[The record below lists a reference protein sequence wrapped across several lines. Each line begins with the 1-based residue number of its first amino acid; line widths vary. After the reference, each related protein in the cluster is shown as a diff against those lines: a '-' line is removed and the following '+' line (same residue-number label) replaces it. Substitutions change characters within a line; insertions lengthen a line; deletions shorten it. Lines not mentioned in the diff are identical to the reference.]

1 MRSTNFLLYIRE
13 EQNARQNLKDI
24 IKRGEAMLFKSKG
37 CSEASH
43 KAEAPKRRNMKKRSC
58 GAFSGFERANRGLS
72 FEYSSRECDRKQC
85 SVSNGIQIL
94 CSIKFV
100 NPKTFLIGA
109 FKTEI
114 VVLGFGSERVNFL
127 KRNTVTINGMAIVI
141 RKSNVFGA
149 AAVLFTIEPTLV
161 IARTFR
167 TF

>member
-1 MRSTNFLLYIRE
+1 
-13 EQNARQNLKDI
+13 
-24 IKRGEAMLFKSKG
+24 
-37 CSEASH
+37 
-43 KAEAPKRRNMKKRSC
+43 MKKRSC
-58 GAFSGFERANRGLS
+58 GKFSGFERANRGLS
-72 FEYSSRECDRKQC
+72 FEYGSRECDRKQC

-114 VVLGFGSERVNFL
+114 VTLGFGSERVNFL
-127 KRNTVTINGMAIVI
+127 KRNTVTINGKAIVI

-149 AAVLFTIEPTLV
+149 VLFTIEPILV